1 LHPNRAAPPALRN
14 SRQGVDARRDDELR
28 TRTSAVRRRSA
39 TLSADFDQGVSAS
52 LARRP
57 IVLFARQHEGVQRR
71 PQGRAALGIEQAIQP
86 DQPVHRLAQVQ
97 IAPLVRPVGLRQ
109 RAFGVDPVLKVFC
122 DTGEL
127 AGVVGLRCLQQGRLG
142 LAHGTGAQMLGSPG
156 DHRDVLIADVAA
168 GKRFSGL
175 RQLLELARDP
185 NPLGRG
191 AARQLATPLQPGDDG
206 KRPVGGIFAG
216 IIEPP
221 EPVGEDRL
229 ERVDARFP
237 DLDQALA

>member
-1 LHPNRAAPPALRN
+1 M
-14 SRQGVDARRDDELR
+14 V
-28 TRTSAVRRRSA
+28 
-39 TLSADFDQGVSAS
+39 
-52 LARRP
+52 
-57 IVLFARQHEGVQRR
+57 
-71 PQGRAALGIEQAIQP
+71 
-86 DQPVHRLAQVQ
+86 
-97 IAPLVRPVGLRQ
+97 
-109 RAFGVDPVLKVFC
+109 
-122 DTGEL
+122 
-127 AGVVGLRCLQQGRLG
+127 
-142 LAHGTGAQMLGSPG
+142 GSPG

-191 AARQLATPLQPGDDG
+191 AARQLATPFQPGDDG

-229 ERVDARFP
+229 ERVDAGLA
-237 DLDQALA
+237 DLDQTLAQLLAIGLADPVRHRVDAIPKLRDNGLQRGL